1 MEYANHR
8 NHHVLIV
15 DNQKK
20 IHSDFAEILQSR
32 FLERKTNEVEA
43 EFIIEEELTWQP
55 QYVLLHASSGEEAC
69 EIIKAGKE
77 SNSPVS
83 VAYIDVRMS
92 PGIDGI
98 ETVHRVRKI
107 DRDVQLVIMTTGTEQ
122 AMPEIIRKM
131 RLLRGLLYIRI
142 PSTREEIQQMTI
154 YLVEKWKVERQLAE
168 KLEQLNTYNQ
178 KLKATF
184 DAIENPIAMWDLS
197 ARVVFANQ
205 RYEKLF
211 NLSENSLKKTSPE
224 RFVARYKKRFRE
236 LNLTDEKEGSLFP
249 DASNMV
255 EETTTAQGSRQRLF
269 YRSIHPVIDAG
280 REALGDVYVYRELLK
295 EIKIERMKSEV
306 QRLRA
311 ESENSRTLD
320 NLVGSSDQM
329 QRVNS
334 LIKQAAESDITVLIQ
349 GESGVGKELVAKC
362 LHYNSLRKNGRFQ
375 AINCAAIPDS
385 LIESELFGHEQGA
398 FTGAY
403 RKRIGTFEYAR
414 AGTVLLDEIGD
425 MSPVFQAKILRVLQE
440 RVIRRVGGVTSIPID
455 VRLIL
460 ATNKNLEFAIE
471 MNEFREDLYYRISA
485 FPIFIPP
492 LRERREDIPLLA
504 KYFLKKHNGSVNKSI
519 SGISTVTLQL
529 LLQYDWPGNVRELE
543 NAIEHAVL
551 VETTDALQADSLPSQ
566 LLPGVKCGETPSL
579 NTVRSLAEVE
589 REALLHTL
597 EVSANNVSK
606 TAQSLEI
613 NRATLYRKLKKYGLL
628 TKP

>member
-1 MEYANHR
+1 MERQPND
-8 NHHVLIV
+8 L
-15 DNQKK
+15 
-20 IHSDFAEILQSR
+20 
-32 FLERKTNEVEA
+32 EA
-43 EFIIEEELTWQP
+43 EFIIEEESTWQP
-55 QYVLLHASSGEEAC
+55 QYALLHATSGEEAC

-77 SNSPVS
+77 SNCPVS

-98 ETVHRVRKI
+98 ETVRRVRKI
-107 DRDVQLVIMTTGTEQ
+107 DRDVELVIMTTDTEQ

-131 RLLRGLLYIRI
+131 RLLRRLLYIRK
-142 PSTREEIQQMTI
+142 PFTREEIQQMTI
-154 YLVEKWKVERQLAE
+154 YLVEKWNVERQLVE

-178 KLKATF
+178 KLKATL
-184 DAIENPIAMWDLS
+184 DAIENPIAMWDPS
-197 ARVVFANQ
+197 ARIVFANQ

-211 NLSENSLKKTSPE
+211 DLSENALKKTSPE

-236 LNLTDEKEGSLFP
+236 LKLTDEKEGSLFP
-249 DASNMV
+249 DAGNMV

-269 YRSIHPVIDAG
+269 YRSIHPVIDG
-280 REALGDVYVYRELLK
+280 RGEELGDVYVYRELLK
-295 EIKIERMKSEV
+295 EIKIERMKSKV

-362 LHYNSLRKNGRFQ
+362 LHYNSLRKNGRFL

-492 LRERREDIPLLA
+492 LRERREDILLLA